1 MHRRP
6 VSRILSPRDRNP
18 GLDGHSSRRR
28 IAAPLKLPTRPLSA
42 EAYLAAVSR
51 LPGTC
56 PRGGPIW
63 HCSRWGLP
71 CRRCCQQRGGL
82 LPHRF
87 TLTRADAPLADLRSG
102 GRSVFCGAF
111 RRVSPPG
118 RYPAP
123 LLHGVRTFLEGGLR
137 TPRGRPAFC
146 ATGGV
151 ETSACGVKRIVRI
164 KGPCPSWPAANSP
177 QDISSQMKNG
187 SFIHLAPNIP
197 EREAEP
203 RIIADSKRVSPQRG
217 EIRGCQRAA
226 RPRAEPQAD
235 GGQKRLI
242 IRCGGK
248 AGCRGGL
255 AEQFK

>member
-1 MHRRP
+1 MRRRP

-18 GLDGHSSRRR
+18 GFDGHSSRRR

-42 EAYLAAVSR
+42 EANLAAVSR

-137 TPRGRPAFC
+137 APRGRPAFC

-151 ETSACGVKRIVRI
+151 ETSACGVKRIVQI
-164 KGPCPSWPAANSP
+164 QGLCPSWPHSQFTQGYFQP
-177 QDISSQMKNG
+177 DEDRILYSSGRKYPGVRGRASHIIRVQARQPPEGRNPLASAG
-187 SFIHLAPNIP
+187 RAPRGGTAGGRRPEAPHPPLAP
-197 EREAEP
+197 
-203 RIIADSKRVSPQRG
+203 
-217 EIRGCQRAA
+217 
-226 RPRAEPQAD
+226 
-235 GGQKRLI
+235 
-242 IRCGGK
+242 
-248 AGCRGGL
+248 
-255 AEQFK
+255 